1 MLLDSTAFIDFT
13 REYKPAVEAFNKL
26 LHSQST
32 SIATKLE
39 LIIGQ
44 KTKKDIKKIDSILKN
59 LRINVI
65 PINEEV
71 SRVAEEVLIRFYHSH
86 GIGILDSFIAAT
98 ALVYDEELVTRNI
111 KHFDFIP
118 NLKLIAPYK

>member
-13 REYKPAVEAFNKL
+13 REYEPAVIAFDKL
-26 LHSQST
+26 LYGQST

-39 LIIGQ
+39 LIVGK
-44 KTKKDIKKIDSILKN
+44 KTKKDIKKVDSLLESLQIKILPLTEDISNK
-59 LRINVI
+59 
-65 PINEEV
+65 
-71 SRVAEEVLIRFYHSH
+71 AENILVKFYHSH

-98 ALVYDEELVTRNI
+98 AITFNEELVTRNT

-118 NLKLIAPYK
+118 NLKIITPY